1 MRIRIEGDEHELV
14 EKALVAAQRVIEA
27 LALHDQRLEPVRA
40 LMDATL
46 EKSMTPRTKPRL
58 RFHVRDE
65 RTLSK
70 GVADWTTSSQYGNRS
85 VDTGSSGPNYKYK
98 VPIPQ
103 SAAVEDMGKMRTSM
117 ESLVEDIHESP
128 RPTRNRED
136 YYFRD
141 GKTFPVYGARDYHL
155 AAQAFWDEDM
165 VDPALVALAEQRVRE
180 RAENDQVDPWKF
192 PESSE
197 EP

>member
-1 MRIRIEGDEHELV
+1 MRIRIEGDEQELV
-14 EKALVAAQRVIEA
+14 EKALVAAQRVLAA
-27 LALHDQRLEPVRA
+27 LAAHDERLAPVCA
-40 LMDATL
+40 LLDTTL
-46 EKSMTPRTKPRL
+46 EKSLAPRPKPRH
-58 RFHVRDE
+58 RCHVRDE
-65 RTLSK
+65 RTLAQ

-85 VDTGSSGPNYKYK
+85 VDTGSSGPNYRYK

-103 SAAVEDMGKMRTSM
+103 SAAIDDIGKMRASM
-117 ESLVEDIHESP
+117 EALVEDIHESP
-128 RPTRNRED
+128 RPARDRED

-155 AAQAFWDEDM
+155 AAQAFWDEDI
-165 VDPALVALAEQRVRE
+165 VDPRLAALAEQRVNE
-180 RAENDQVDPWKF
+180 RAENEQIDPWRF